1 METDWAEKYRPR
13 SLRDVVGN
21 EEAKRELLEWA
32 RSWEKGDP
40 ESKCVILEGRP
51 GIGKTSA
58 ALALARDLGWSVIEL
73 NASDVR
79 TEQRLKAIALRGA
92 EHEGFTD
99 EGVFVS
105 SLRGKRKL
113 IILDEAD
120 NLYETADRG
129 GKRGVIS
136 VLEKSRQPIVLIV
149 NDLYALTKG
158 VLGGILKRRCKII
171 HFKPINY
178 KVIAHRILKRV
189 CESEGLR
196 CAPKALELI
205 ARKNG
210 GDVRACLNDLQALS
224 MLNREITPDLV
235 GVLGYRDIR
244 ENIYSAIIKIL
255 KGKSLRGSLRVIG
268 DTQEDPEMIMYWL
281 AENVPLE
288 YRDPEDM
295 VRGMEFV
302 SKASLYLGVAKR
314 RQVWSLWKYAMDM
327 MAAVSTAKRREYRG
341 RVKYRFPEF
350 LKRMSRLK
358 ALRDARKSLKLKLAR
373 LLHLSSAQVED
384 ILVMVASL
392 YVRDSGFRRTLDRLL
407 HLSEHERSIL
417 EAIGRA

>member
-1 METDWAEKYRPR
+1 VETDWAEKYRPR

-32 RSWEKGDP
+32 RSWEKGSP

-99 EGVFVS
+99 EGTFVS

-129 GKRGVIS
+129 GRRGIIA
-136 VLEKSRQPIVLIV
+136 VLEKSKQPIVLIV

-158 VLGGILKRRCKII
+158 VLGGILKKRCKII
-171 HFKPINY
+171 HFRPINY
-178 KVIAHRILKRV
+178 KVIAYRILKRV

-196 CAPKALELI
+196 CDPKALELI

-235 GVLGYRDIR
+235 DVLGYRDIR
-244 ENIYSAIIKIL
+244 ENIYAAVVKIL

-281 AENVPLE
+281 AENVPVE

-302 SKASLYLGVAKR
+302 SKASLYLGMAKR

-327 MAAVSTAKRREYRG
+327 MAAVSIAKRREYHG
-341 RVKYRFPEF
+341 RVKYKFPEF
-350 LKRMSRLK
+350 LKQMSRLK

-373 LLHLSSAQVED
+373 LLHLSSVQVEE

-392 YVRDSGFRRTLDRLL
+392 YVRDSGFRRTLDKFL
-407 HLSEHERSIL
+407 HLSEHEKSIL
-417 EAIGRA
+417 EALGGA

>member
-1 METDWAEKYRPR
+1 MERDWAEKYRPR

-21 EEAKRELLEWA
+21 EEAKMTLLEWA

-51 GIGKTSA
+51 GVGKTSA
-58 ALALARDLGWSVIEL
+58 ALALARDLGWSVVEL

-99 EGVFVS
+99 EGVFAS
-105 SLRGKRKL
+105 SKAGKRKL

-129 GKRGVIS
+129 GRRGIMA
-136 VLEKSRQPIVLIV
+136 VLEKSSQPIVLIV
-149 NDLYALTKG
+149 NDLYALTRG

-171 HFKPINY
+171 HFKPLNY
-178 KVIAHRILKRV
+178 KVIAYRILRRV

-196 CAPKALELI
+196 CDPKALELI

-224 MLNREITPDLV
+224 MLDREITPNLV
-235 GVLGYRDIR
+235 EVLGYRDIR
-244 ENIYSAIIKIL
+244 ENIYSAIVKVL

-268 DTQEDPEMIMYWL
+268 DTQEDPEMILHWL

-288 YRDPEDM
+288 YRDPEDLA
-295 VRGMEFV
+295 RGMDFV
-302 SKASLYLGVAKR
+302 SKASLYLGLAKR
-314 RQVWSLWKYAMDM
+314 KQVWSLWKYAMDM
-327 MAAVSTAKRREYRG
+327 MAAVSVAKHREYRG
-341 RVKYRFPEF
+341 MVKYKFPEF
-350 LKRMSRLK
+350 LKQMSRLK
-358 ALRDARKSLKLKLAR
+358 ALRDARKSLKLKLAK
-373 LLHLSSAQVED
+373 LLHLSSPQVEE
-384 ILVMVASL
+384 ILHLVSSL
-392 YVRDSGFRRTLDRLL
+392 YVIDPGFRKTLDKFL
-407 HLSEHERSIL
+407 HLTEHEKSIL
-417 EAIGRA
+417 EAMGER